1 MSIQTHTTPTPPP
14 YTAKT
19 REELLAD
26 RVYFSLDPQDVNCIT
41 PEQHAL
47 LLDVVDF
54 LTPEHVQTYFVDF
67 IQNKTPC
74 CCRTLYIYLT
84 KVLNDPKM
92 VHLAH
97 YRHNGQIVH
106 VLDFYKQAMASERR
120 RNNDVFGRS
129 VLIQVRLGPD
139 SWVPIKMGQ
148 IMLCF
153 MVHQLHLFDHIGEFL
168 EEIKHVMQKT
178 EADKKKLTDLTA
190 KTAKTAKLAKLAKKS
205 MITTQTLDFHM
216 MDQDDWK
223 IRLGVETNGLK
234 KETNSGIDFFMY

>member
-1 MSIQTHTTPTPPP
+1 MTIQTHTN
-14 YTAKT
+14 KT
-19 REELLAD
+19 KEELLAD

-54 LTPEHVQTYFVDF
+54 LTPKNVQTYFVDF

-84 KVLNDPKM
+84 TVLNDPKM

-97 YRHNGQIVH
+97 YRHNGQVVH

-129 VLIQVRLGPD
+129 VLIQARLGPN
-139 SWVPIKMGQ
+139 SWVPIKMCQ

-153 MVHQLHLFDHIGEFL
+153 MVHQMHLFNHIEEFL
-168 EEIKHVMQKT
+168 EEIKKVMEKS
-178 EADKKKLTDLTA
+178 EMDKKHVT
-190 KTAKTAKLAKLAKKS
+190 KLAKKS
-205 MITTQTLDFHM
+205 MTTTQSLDFHM
-216 MDQDDWK
+216 KDQDDWK